1 MDYCGSPQPSP
12 VAHFSIGAIAHEMSY
27 GTASSVPHPLG
38 YTCSQLSP
46 LPYTG
51 AVQTP
56 SLTEPECLL
65 RLGQNDLITV
75 CACILLP
82 PVGSKPERSEI
93 VGGGLVR
100 FNGKGKKIRR
110 PRTIYSSAQL
120 QALNGRFALTQYLA
134 LPERA
139 ELAASLGITQTQVKI
154 WFQNKR
160 SKFKKIIKQGRGT
173 IESTTTQIAEQGLS
187 ATTLPTTSVWNSY
200 LTSYADSTEP
210 TMVSYVSE
218 YNNWYQTV
226 HQEDT
231 QHTQLI

>member
-56 SLTEPECLL
+56 SLTEP
-65 RLGQNDLITV
+65 
-75 CACILLP
+75 
-82 PVGSKPERSEI
+82 GSKPERSEI

>member
-12 VAHFSIGAIAHEMSY
+12 VTHFTLGAIAHEMSY

-38 YTCSQLSP
+38 FTSSQQSP
-46 LPYTG
+46 LPYIN
-51 AVQTP
+51 AVQAP
-56 SLTEPECLL
+56 GLPE
-65 RLGQNDLITV
+65 T
-75 CACILLP
+75 
-82 PVGSKPERSEI
+82 GSKPERSEI

-173 IESTTTQIAEQGLS
+173 LETATQMVEQGLT
-187 ATTLPTTSVWNSY
+187 ATTTSLPSTSVWNSY
-200 LTSYADSTEP
+200 LTTSYADSTETP
-210 TMVSYVSE
+210 MVSYVSE
-218 YNNWYQTV
+218 YSSWYQTA
-226 HQEDT
+226 HQEET
-231 QHTQLI
+231 QHTQLL

>member
-1 MDYCGSPQPSP
+1 MDYRGSPQSSP
-12 VAHFSIGAIAHEMSY
+12 VAHFSIGAITHEMSY
-27 GTASSVPHPLG
+27 GTPSSISQPVG
-38 YTCSQLSP
+38 YTCPEESP
-46 LPYTG
+46 LPYSST
-51 AVQTP
+51 AQTT
-56 SLTEPECLL
+56 SLTETGP
-65 RLGQNDLITV
+65 
-75 CACILLP
+75 
-82 PVGSKPERSEI
+82 KPERSEI

-160 SKFKKIIKQGRGT
+160 SKFKKIFKGRGNL
-173 IESTTTQIAEQGLS
+173 ESVAPSNEPEMPV
-187 ATTLPTTSVWNSY
+187 TTLPNTATSVWSSY
-200 LTSYADSTEP
+200 LSPYTDPTES

-218 YNNWYQTV
+218 YSSWYQSV
-226 HQEDT
+226 HQDEM
-231 QHTQLI
+231 QHQLL